1 MTDLLTLLLF
11 PAAFV
16 VFAISAYFALNR
28 TR

>member
-1 MTDLLTLLLF
+1 MTDLFTLLF
-11 PAAFV
+11 IPAALV